1 MDGSRGLPWRLPWRR
16 PVGDGR
22 RTVGAR
28 YNVAMPRVHSRS
40 PQERAQIV
48 GALTAALAHE
58 PTVDFAYLHG
68 SFLDD
73 LPFHDIDVAVM
84 LTEEA
89 LEGDVT
95 GAALALGDRLERII
109 DCPIDVRPLNRA
121 PLTFQFKAARGRVL
135 VCRDED
141 RVATF
146 VEYLLPRYF
155 DLAPRLARATRE
167 AFAS

>member
-1 MDGSRGLPWRLPWRR
+1 ML
-16 PVGDGR
+16 
-22 RTVGAR
+22 
-28 YNVAMPRVHSRS
+28 RVHRRS

-48 GALTAALAHE
+48 DAVTAALARE

-68 SFLDD
+68 SFLED

-89 LEGDVT
+89 LPDVT
-95 GAALALGDRLERII
+95 GAAIALGDRLERII
-109 DCPIDVRPLNRA
+109 HHPIDVRPLNRA
-121 PLTFQFKAARGRVL
+121 PLTFQFKAARGRLL
-135 VCRDED
+135 VCRDDE
-141 RVATF
+141 RVANF

-155 DLAPRLARATRE
+155 DLAPRLARATKE